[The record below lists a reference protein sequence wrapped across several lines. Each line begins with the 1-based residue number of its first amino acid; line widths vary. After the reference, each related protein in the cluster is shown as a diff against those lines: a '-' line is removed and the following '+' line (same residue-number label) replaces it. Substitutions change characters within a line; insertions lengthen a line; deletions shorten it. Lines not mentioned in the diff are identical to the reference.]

1 MKRLITAAILP
12 IAFFCSCQSART
24 QNQSQTPAPQPQV
37 VVVPTDELS
46 REPSVGPATN
56 ASAAPAPQASPAQE
70 LRGDSSDM
78 QMALPPP
85 ATQSTASTGPR
96 ISYNSCNVNGPYIAM
111 TFDDGPSPELTPKLL
126 DILKARGIKATF
138 FVVGQNA
145 AQYPDILK
153 RMVAE
158 GHEIGNHSWSHPAL
172 TKLGADGVKKQIEST
187 NAAIEQA
194 TGQKVTVMRPPYGAT
209 SQILN
214 RRYADQYGMK
224 VILWSVDPL
233 DWKYRNSARVSSQ
246 IIQGAHPGAII
257 LSHDIHATTVAAMP
271 ETFDALLAKGY
282 KFVTVSELIAMDQP
296 TQLVKREE
304 AKQQSAPAATSQ
316 GTR

>member
-24 QNQSQTPAPQPQV
+24 QNQSQASAPQPQV

-56 ASAAPAPQASPAQE
+56 AGATAAAQATPAQE

-78 QMALPPP
+78 QMSLPPP
-85 ATQSTASTGPR
+85 ATQTASAGPR

-111 TFDDGPSPELTPKLL
+111 TFDDGPNPELTPKLL
-126 DILKARGIKATF
+126 DMLKARGIKATF

-145 AQYPDILK
+145 AQYPEILK

-172 TKLGADGVKKQIEST
+172 TKLGVDGVKKQIEST

-214 RRYADQYGMK
+214 RRYYDQYGMK

-233 DWKYRNSARVSSQ
+233 DWKYRNSARVSAQ
-246 IIQGAHPGAII
+246 IIQSAHPGAII
-257 LSHDIHATTVAAMP
+257 LAHDIHATTVGAMP

-296 TQLVKREE
+296 AQLVKREE
-304 AKQQSAPAATSQ
+304 PKPQSAPAAPAQ
-316 GTR
+316 GAR

>member
-24 QNQSQTPAPQPQV
+24 QNQSQQPQV
-37 VVVPTDELS
+37 VVVPPDELS
-46 REPSVGPATN
+46 REPSVGAATKTSATPA
-56 ASAAPAPQASPAQE
+56 AAAAQPSPAAE
-70 LRGDSSDM
+70 LRGDSAEP

-85 ATQSTASTGPR
+85 AAQGTSSGPK
-96 ISYNSCNVNGPYIAM
+96 ISYSSCTVNGPYIAM

-126 DILKARGIKATF
+126 DMLKARGIKATF
-138 FVVGQNA
+138 FVIGQNA

-172 TKLGADGVKKQIEST
+172 PKLGADGVKKQIEST

-209 SQILN
+209 NSTLN
-214 RRYADQYGMK
+214 HRFADQYGMK

-233 DWKYRNSARVSSQ
+233 DWKYRNSARVSAQ

-304 AKQQSAPAATSQ
+304 AKSPSAPPVPSQ

>member
-24 QNQSQTPAPQPQV
+24 QNQSQQPQV
-37 VVVPTDELS
+37 VVVPPDEMS
-46 REPSVGPATN
+46 REPSVGAATN
-56 ASAAPAPQASPAQE
+56 ASATPAAAPQASPAQE
-70 LRGDSSDM
+70 LRGDSTDP
-78 QMALPPP
+78 QMSLPPP
-85 ATQSTASTGPR
+85 EKQAASSGPK
-96 ISYNSCNVNGPYIAM
+96 ISYSSCNVSGPYIAM

-126 DILKARGIKATF
+126 DMLKARGIKATF

-172 TKLGADGVKKQIEST
+172 TKLGVDGVKKQIEST

-214 RRYADQYGMK
+214 HRYFDQYGMK

-246 IIQGAHPGAII
+246 ILQGAHPGAII

-304 AKQQSAPAATSQ
+304 PKTPSAPPAPSQ

>member
-1 MKRLITAAILP
+1 MPVGADAKPISTATGRGGA
-12 IAFFCSCQSART
+12 
-24 QNQSQTPAPQPQV
+24 
-37 VVVPTDELS
+37 TDELS
-46 REPSVGPATN
+46 RPPSVGPATAAN
-56 ASAAPAPQASPAQE
+56 ATPAASAQPSPE
-70 LRGDSSDM
+70 LRGDSDM
-78 QMALPPP
+78 QMSLPPP
-85 ATQSTASTGPR
+85 EKQTAASGPKV
-96 ISYNSCNVNGPYIAM
+96 SYSSCNVNGPYIAM

-172 TKLGADGVKKQIEST
+172 TKLGADGVAKQIEST
-187 NAAIEQA
+187 NEAIEKA

-214 RRYADQYGMK
+214 HRFADQYGMK

-246 IIQGAHPGAII
+246 ILQGAHREPSSFRMTSTPPPWRRCRR
-257 LSHDIHATTVAAMP
+257 LLMP
-271 ETFDALLAKGY
+271 C
-282 KFVTVSELIAMDQP
+282 SP
-296 TQLVKREE
+296 R
-304 AKQQSAPAATSQ
+304 ATSLSPSPS
-316 GTR
+316 

>member
-24 QNQSQTPAPQPQV
+24 QNQSQQPQV

-46 REPSVGPATN
+46 RPPSVGPATAAN
-56 ASAAPAPQASPAQE
+56 ATPAASAQPSPE
-70 LRGDSSDM
+70 LRGDSDM
-78 QMALPPP
+78 QMSLPPP
-85 ATQSTASTGPR
+85 EKQTAASGPKV
-96 ISYNSCNVNGPYIAM
+96 SYSSCNVNGPYIAM

-172 TKLGADGVKKQIEST
+172 TKLGADGVAKQIEST
-187 NAAIEQA
+187 NEAIEKA

-214 RRYADQYGMK
+214 HRFADQYGMK

-246 IIQGAHPGAII
+246 ILQGAHPGAII

-304 AKQQSAPAATSQ
+304 PKAPSAPAAPAAQ
-316 GTR
+316 GAR